1 MKFNKSILAVAT
13 LSLMLSACA
22 TTPEDPNAKAKKGAL
37 IGAASGAAAGYL
49 IGRNTAGALIGA
61 AVGTAAGAGIG
72 PYANN
77 CRAPAWMWFA
87 KAITSCLICQVVL
100 LLGSIA
106 LM

>member
-49 IGRNTAGALIGA
+49 IGRNTAGALIG
-61 AVGTAAGAGIG
+61 
-72 PYANN
+72 
-77 CRAPAWMWFA
+77 
-87 KAITSCLICQVVL
+87 KAITSCLICLVEL
-100 LLGSIA
+100 LLDSIA